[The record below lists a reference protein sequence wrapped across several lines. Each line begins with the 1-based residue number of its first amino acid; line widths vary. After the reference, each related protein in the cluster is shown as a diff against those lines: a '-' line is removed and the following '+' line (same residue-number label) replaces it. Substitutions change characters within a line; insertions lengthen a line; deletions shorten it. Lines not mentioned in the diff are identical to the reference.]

1 MVCELKVTALRGCRE
16 YKVLKVWVRER
27 DERERRG
34 RTGTASGE
42 GESRGQAMEETR
54 EDIGRCC

>member
-1 MVCELKVTALRGCRE
+1 LKVTALRGCRE